1 MYKGIAHDRIIFF
14 GGGVVKFAHLIQS
27 GITFML
33 SAIENTLN
41 IRSDDQNI
49 AKTMAASSD
58 ATKESDPK
66 ELADEAEGE
75 N

>member
-1 MYKGIAHDRIIFF
+1 
-14 GGGVVKFAHLIQS
+14 
-27 GITFML
+27 ML

-66 ELADEAEGE
+66 ELADEAEGAVVLYE
-75 N
+75 HALGPRVFTDPIHSEL